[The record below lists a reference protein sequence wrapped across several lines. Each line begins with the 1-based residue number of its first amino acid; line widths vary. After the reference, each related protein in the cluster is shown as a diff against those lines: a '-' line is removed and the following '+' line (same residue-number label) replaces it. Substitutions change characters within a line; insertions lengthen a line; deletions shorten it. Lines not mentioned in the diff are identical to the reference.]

1 MKKLTTKVTAVCILL
16 AFISMSSCGQ
26 AYSKNDKDSS
36 QVRTKLDKNKVP
48 KDVTDAFY
56 NQYPLATYGDWYGYP
71 AFNSGSAWYD
81 YDPNYYLTGD
91 PDNYIIEFNNKDTA
105 FKAIYTKD
113 GTKIASHKGMS
124 SDIPAAVTD
133 AISNGNYKS
142 WKVGKDKEEIFK
154 DKDTDQMKVYKVSVS
169 NGNEKHT
176 LYFQQDGKMLKD
188 IKSA

>member
-16 AFISMSSCGQ
+16 AFISMTSCGQ
-26 AYSKNDKDSS
+26 ANSKSEKDTS
-36 QVRTKLDKNKVP
+36 QTHTKLDKSKVP
-48 KDVTDAFY
+48 KGVTDAFY

-71 AFNSGSAWYD
+71 AFTNGSAWYD
-81 YDPNYYLTGD
+81 YDPYYFATGD

-105 FKAIYTKD
+105 FKAIYSKD
-113 GTKIASHKGMS
+113 GKKIASHKGMI
-124 SDIPAAVTD
+124 SDMPAAVTD
-133 AISNGNYKS
+133 AINNGDYKS

-176 LYFQQDGKMLKD
+176 LYYQRDGKMLKD
-188 IKSA
+188 VKSV

>member
-1 MKKLTTKVTAVCILL
+1 M
-16 AFISMSSCGQ
+16 
-26 AYSKNDKDSS
+26 
-36 QVRTKLDKNKVP
+36 
-48 KDVTDAFY
+48 
-56 NQYPLATYGDWYGYP
+56 
-71 AFNSGSAWYD
+71 
-81 YDPNYYLTGD
+81 
-91 PDNYIIEFNNKDTA
+91 
-105 FKAIYTKD
+105 
-113 GTKIASHKGMS
+113 
-124 SDIPAAVTD
+124 PAAVTD